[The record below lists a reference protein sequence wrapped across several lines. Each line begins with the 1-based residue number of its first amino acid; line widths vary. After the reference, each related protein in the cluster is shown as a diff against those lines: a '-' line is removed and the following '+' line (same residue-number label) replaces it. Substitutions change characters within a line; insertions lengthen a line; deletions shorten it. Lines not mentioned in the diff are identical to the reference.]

1 MLRTDP
7 HAFLLSLG
15 VDTVPHATNAPK
27 RLEDMTPETLL
38 AEGSFFDH
46 LVGNEGVVREWQ
58 KAEPGR
64 YSDAIALAALY
75 HSIYGTAG
83 FQGESV
89 EQPSRCVLYLDPPC
103 GTVY

>member
-1 MLRTDP
+1 M
-7 HAFLLSLG
+7 
-15 VDTVPHATNAPK
+15 DTVPHATNAPK